1 METPSAAGRCA
12 TRGHR
17 GLSNVPVP
25 PQHVA
30 GLGAALLLGRRGA
43 AAGRHPAP
51 LRARAAGVVLA
62 GTGVLLAVTAWRA
75 ARPVQLAHPQALVV
89 SGPYRHSRNPMY
101 LAWMLLHAGIGTAA
115 GSGWTALT
123 LPAAALLVHRE
134 ILGEERRLIEEFGS
148 PYADYAARTP
158 RYLRLGTTQ
167 NDPFG
172 RDG

>member
-1 METPSAAGRCA
+1 M
-12 TRGHR
+12 
-17 GLSNVPVP
+17 
-25 PQHVA
+25 
-30 GLGAALLLGRRGA
+30 
-43 AAGRHPAP
+43 
-51 LRARAAGVVLA
+51 VLA

-101 LAWMLLHAGIGTAA
+101 LAWVLLHAGIGTAA

-134 ILGEERRLIEEFGS
+134 ILGEERRLVEEFGS
-148 PYADYAARTP
+148 LYADYAARTP